1 MNLTKVY
8 SRPYIRFTSVEL
20 LEFGKDIEDLEEL
33 NCIIFELQYRKVTSP
48 DSKVNILTKIAKK
61 IATHSQV
68 NDATIKELLA
78 ENNALKKE
86 VGDLKDSIINLDIQ
100 VVLLKDLIEKCDCP
114 DLEVENNLPP
124 IIKPSIAT
132 DIKNS
137 RKQAIGSFGFNW
149 EETGLLST
157 SGYSVGVSS
166 EIKSFKRRQIL
177 DYIFLEDDLSDIT
190 NQNYKAS
197 WGQAN
202 TKKRLKKIVDS
213 LVMFAKNAKRQSANY
228 AIAIQSWEEDL
239 QYIEATHLKKWDSLD
254 KAILQDITNYFSE
267 IDAQN

>member
-1 MNLTKVY
+1 MNLTKAY
-8 SRPYIRFTSVEL
+8 SRPYLRFTSVEL

-33 NCIIFELQYRKVTSP
+33 SCIIFELQYRKVASP
-48 DSKVNILTKIAKK
+48 DSKLNILTKIAKK
-61 IATHSQV
+61 IATQSQV
-68 NDATIKELLA
+68 NDATIKELLD

-100 VVLLKDLIEKCDCP
+100 LVFLKDLIEKCDCP
-114 DLEVENNLPP
+114 DLEVENNPPP

-149 EETGLLST
+149 EQTGLLST

-177 DYIFLEDDLSDIT
+177 DYIFLEDDFSPH
-190 NQNYKAS
+190 N
-197 WGQAN
+197 
-202 TKKRLKKIVDS
+202 
-213 LVMFAKNAKRQSANY
+213 
-228 AIAIQSWEEDL
+228 
-239 QYIEATHLKKWDSLD
+239 SLD
-254 KAILQDITNYFSE
+254 QA
-267 IDAQN
+267 

>member
-1 MNLTKVY
+1 MNLTKAY
-8 SRPYIRFTSVEL
+8 SRPYIRVTAVEL
-20 LEFGKDIEDLEEL
+20 LQSGKDIEDLEEL
-33 NCIIFELQYRKVTSP
+33 NCIIFELQYRKAVLP

-86 VGDLKDSIINLDIQ
+86 VGDLTDSIINLDIQ
-100 VVLLKDLIEKCDCP
+100 VVVLEHLIEKCDCP
-114 DLEVENNLPP
+114 DLKVENNPPP

-132 DIKNS
+132 DIKKS

-149 EETGLLST
+149 EETGLLGT

-166 EIKSFKRRQIL
+166 EIKSFKRREIL

-190 NQNYKAS
+190 NQDYKAS

-213 LVMFAKNAKRQSANY
+213 LVMFARNAKRQSANY

-239 QYIEATHLKKWDSLD
+239 QYLEATHLKKWDSLD
-254 KAILQDITNYFSE
+254 KAILQDITNYFSG